1 MGERAKDDLLFLVKL
16 CLYYSRR
23 NVFPQDF
30 VIYLDF
36 GSRELG
42 KSCFLFDTMLLREK
56 KKWDFFRKKGGE
68 SGYWVDK

>member
-56 KKWDFFRKKGGE
+56 KNGIFLGRKEGRVGI
-68 SGYWVDK
+68 G